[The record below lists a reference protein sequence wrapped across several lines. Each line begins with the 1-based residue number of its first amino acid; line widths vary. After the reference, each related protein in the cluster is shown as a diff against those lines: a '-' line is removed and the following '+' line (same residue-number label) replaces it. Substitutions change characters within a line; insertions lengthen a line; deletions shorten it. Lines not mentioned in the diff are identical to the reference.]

1 MNTSKHRPSRI
12 LMMGG
17 QWISCQALDLI
28 NLMRE
33 LWEQHGAWTRM
44 TITSIVFSL
53 PDQQATINRLLQ
65 NPWDFAEAFTSY
77 YGIEIGTRLGV
88 LLTEHLVVA
97 AELVEAAK
105 AGDAERVAKL
115 DRKWHRNAEE
125 IAAFLAQINPFWS
138 LQTWRTM
145 LFEHLRLVTQE
156 AVTMLEGNY
165 QASVDTY
172 DMIETQSLE
181 MADLMSL
188 GITKQ
193 FPDRF

>member
-1 MNTSKHRPSRI
+1 MYNPRHRSAKV
-12 LMMGG
+12 LMMG
-17 QWISCQALDLI
+17 QCISCQALDLI

-44 TITSIVFSL
+44 AITSIVFSL
-53 PDQQATINRLLQ
+53 PDQQATIGRLLQ
-65 NPWDFAEAFTSY
+65 NPWDFAEAFTSF
-77 YGIEIGTRLGV
+77 YGSDVGNKLGV
-88 LLTEHLVVA
+88 LLTEHLVIA

-105 AGDAERVAKL
+105 AGDAERTAQL
-115 DRKWHRNAEE
+115 DREWQGNAED

-145 LFEHLRLVTQE
+145 LFEHLRLVRQE

-165 QASVDTY
+165 QASVNTY
-172 DMIETQSLE
+172 DLIETQSLE

>member
-1 MNTSKHRPSRI
+1 MVPGPGWP
-12 LMMGG
+12 LP
-17 QWISCQALDLI
+17 AL
-28 NLMRE
+28 
-33 LWEQHGAWTRM
+33 
-44 TITSIVFSL
+44 SFL
-53 PDQQATINRLLQ
+53 PDQQATIGRLLQ
-65 NPWDFAEAFTSY
+65 NPWDFAEAFTSF
-77 YGIEIGTRLGV
+77 YGSDVGNKLGV
-88 LLTEHLVVA
+88 LLTEHLVIA

-105 AGDAERVAKL
+105 AGDAERTAQL
-115 DRKWHRNAEE
+115 DREWQRNAED

-145 LFEHLRLVTQE
+145 LFEHLRLVRQE

-165 QASVDTY
+165 QASVNTY
-172 DMIETQSLE
+172 DLIETQSLE

>member
-44 TITSIVFSL
+44 TI
-53 PDQQATINRLLQ
+53 NRLLQ

-77 YGIEIGTRLGV
+77 YGIEIGTRLCV